1 MRAENVKKTFD
12 GLQVLRGITLEI
24 LPGDVAA
31 LVGPSGSGKTTFLR
45 CLNFL
50 ARADEGTLTFDG
62 VTYDLKKIRKKEI
75 AKIRLETAFVFQSF
89 NLFSNKTALDNV
101 AAGLRYARKVPKKE
115 AYERAL
121 AALTKVGLKDWAGH
135 YPHQLSGG
143 QQQRVAIARAIV
155 TEPKIIY
162 FDEPTSALDPE
173 LTQEVLAVIR
183 ELAEEGMTM
192 LVVTHEM
199 SFARNVANRVIFME
213 GGYVVEDGTPEEIF
227 EHPKEQRTREFLQGF
242 KEKPGKEETDGAE
255 I

>member
-12 GLQVLRGITLEI
+12 GLPVLRGITLEI

-31 LVGPSGSGKTTFLR
+31 LIGPSGSGKTTFLR

-62 VTYDLKKIRKKEI
+62 VSYDLKKIRKKEI

-155 TEPKIIY
+155 GNPSILLA
-162 FDEPTSALDPE
+162 DEPTGALDQKTGRQIMRLFQE
-173 LTQEVLAVIR
+173 LN
-183 ELAEEGMTM
+183 AEHRTIIMITHD
-192 LVVTHEM
+192 LNIASYASRVVHIIDGKIT
-199 SFARNVANRVIFME
+199 E
-213 GGYVVEDGTPEEIF
+213 GGYRAD
-227 EHPKEQRTREFLQGF
+227 
-242 KEKPGKEETDGAE
+242 A
-255 I
+255 

>member
-1 MRAENVKKTFD
+1 MRAENVRKTFD
-12 GLQVLRGITLEI
+12 GLEVLRGITLEV
-24 LPGDVAA
+24 LPGDVVA

-50 ARADEGTLTFDG
+50 ARADEGMLTFDD

-101 AAGLRYARKVPKKE
+101 ASGLRYARKVPKKE

-121 AALTKVGLKDWAGH
+121 AALAKVGLKDWAGH

-155 TEPKIIY
+155 TDPKIIY

-183 ELAEEGMTM
+183 ALAEEGMTM
-192 LVVTHEM
+192 VVVTHEM
-199 SFARNVANRVIFME
+199 GFARNVANRVVFME
-213 GGYVVEDGTPEEIF
+213 GGHIVEEGPPEKMFTDPRE
-227 EHPKEQRTREFLQGF
+227 KRTREFLMGEAARN
-242 KEKPGKEETDGAE
+242 KETAGETV
-255 I
+255 

>member
-1 MRAENVKKTFD
+1 MRAENVRKTFD
-12 GLQVLRGITLEI
+12 GLEVLRGITLEV
-24 LPGDVAA
+24 LPGDVVA

-50 ARADEGTLTFDG
+50 ARADEGMLTFDD

-101 AAGLRYARKVPKKE
+101 ASGLRYARKVPKKE

-121 AALTKVGLKDWAGH
+121 AALAKVGLKDWAGH

-155 TEPKIIY
+155 TDPKIIY

-183 ELAEEGMTM
+183 ALAEEGMTM
-192 LVVTHEM
+192 VVVTHEM
-199 SFARNVANRVIFME
+199 GFARNVANRVVFME
-213 GGYVVEDGTPEEIF
+213 GGHIVEEGPPEIMFTDPRE
-227 EHPKEQRTREFLQGF
+227 KRTREFLMGE
-242 KEKPGKEETDGAE
+242 EKSESRPSE
-255 I
+255 

>member
-12 GLQVLRGITLEI
+12 GLQVLCGITLEI
-24 LPGDVAA
+24 LPGDVVA

-50 ARADEGTLTFDG
+50 AQADEGTLTFDG
-62 VTYDLKKIRKKEI
+62 VTYDLRKIRKKEI
-75 AKIRLETAFVFQSF
+75 AKIRLDTAFVFQSF

-101 AAGLRYARKVPKKE
+101 ASGLRYARKVPKKE

-121 AALTKVGLKDWAGH
+121 SALAKVGLKDWAGH

-155 TEPKIIY
+155 TDPKIIY

-199 SFARNVANRVIFME
+199 GFARNVANRVVFME
-213 GGYVVEDGTPEEIF
+213 GGYVIEDGPPDQIF
-227 EHPKEQRTREFLQGF
+227 EHPREQRTREFLQGM
-242 KEKPGKEETDGAE
+242 KEKPGKEGNEGPQN
-255 I
+255 